1 MKLRTESEN
10 SLQTNKILNIKG
22 QELFMFLVR
31 ALQHQTAEHQSKG
44 FKQNNRQFKDHLSV
58 VGPCAYQLKGKV

>member
-1 MKLRTESEN
+1 
-10 SLQTNKILNIKG
+10 
-22 QELFMFLVR
+22 MFLVR

-44 FKQNNRQFKDHLSV
+44 FKQNNRQFKGHLSV